1 MRSGTVSSGMCLR
14 HFEQNGAMTESGRLH
29 VSLLV
34 SIFNLTLQS
43 LGFLCST
50 GSAFASWFWF
60 FYGRLARF
68 SVVVFYSFVAR
79 FGPLA
84 CSLFL
89 AIRDSGLLLF
99 FNARSCTVVS
109 CLPLARFINV
119 GFLVALIC
127 SLSRCGLLTGLRR
140 AVMMWFFSLN
150 LARCVPWFASCL
162 ACVCP
167 LVFSNP
173 LNYTGVVF
181 SLIMTRLS

>member
-1 MRSGTVSSGMCLR
+1 MCLR

-50 GSAFASWFWF
+50 GPLSLLGFDF

-68 SVVVFYSFVAR
+68 
-79 FGPLA
+79 GPLD

-99 FNARSCTVVS
+99 FNTRSCTVVS
-109 CLPLARFINV
+109 CLPLARFITL
-119 GFLVALIC
+119 GF
-127 SLSRCGLLTGLRR
+127 SSH
-140 AVMMWFFSLN
+140 
-150 LARCVPWFASCL
+150 
-162 ACVCP
+162 
-167 LVFSNP
+167 
-173 LNYTGVVF
+173 
-181 SLIMTRLS
+181 